1 MPGIPPAPTHEQ
13 FERIAKAIDNDA
25 NVISTKKL
33 TGGISCRMDVLEY
46 KSPNVGNVKV
56 VTRQYW
62 ENENPANDNR
72 LWSEPTVLMALT
84 ANSVL
89 APTVIVDF
97 TIASEILGR
106 PSVVISYLDGGP
118 NLTPKSPHDWAIQLA
133 NAIADVHAVPITP
146 ELDTKLESAYSSID
160 GWMNAPEPPQQFAK
174 HALGTELWHAMRD
187 IWPTIDTSPRKL
199 LHGDYWPGN
208 TVWNGETL
216 LAIVDWE
223 EPVIGDPMM
232 DVGYFL
238 SDAAYF
244 DIDIEE
250 TFLNSYMLASGN
262 RIIDLR
268 FWKMAAAAR
277 AMPDVGPWAQGY
289 AELSIR
295 TMTADEIRGAHHD
308 FTKSLLK

>member
-1 MPGIPPAPTHEQ
+1 
-13 FERIAKAIDNDA
+13 
-25 NVISTKKL
+25 
-33 TGGISCRMDVLEY
+33 MDVLEY

-72 LWSEPTVLMALT
+72 LLSEPTVLMALT

-118 NLTPKSPHDWAIQLA
+118 NLTPKSPHYWAIQLA

-223 EPVIGDPMM
+223 EPVIGDPMI

-238 SDAAYF
+238 SYAAYF

-268 FWKMAAAAR
+268 FWKMEAAAR